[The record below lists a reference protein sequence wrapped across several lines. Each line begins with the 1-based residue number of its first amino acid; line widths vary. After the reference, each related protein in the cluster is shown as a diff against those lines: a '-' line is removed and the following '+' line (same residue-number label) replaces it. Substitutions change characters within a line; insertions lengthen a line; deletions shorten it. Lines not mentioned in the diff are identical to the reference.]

1 MCCAYIKS
9 CFEEHMEVK
18 DTEKKY
24 CLQKECFWITQI
36 ADDAMFIK
44 NFVMGHS
51 MRLSIFNSFSPL

>member
-1 MCCAYIKS
+1 
-9 CFEEHMEVK
+9 MEVK